1 MPIKLATLAINTAVV
16 AHYAHT
22 KLDTL
27 RARREEKAYERMIAE
42 SQAKLAETIL
52 VPGHTNVYA

>member
-1 MPIKLATLAINTAVV
+1 MFTNAYIN
-16 AHYAHT
+16 
-22 KLDTL
+22 L
-27 RARREEKAYERMIAE
+27 RCKISDIQVCRELKKSARKQTEYDAMIAA